1 MIIFFKLQRPIIIE
15 VYGYCRS
22 TLLHK
27 ANIQNRFN
35 YPARLKNGFER
46 YTSDTIVAAQ
56 DLPAISLSKNYIDFG
71 QANLMT
77 ENAAQKISETLC
89 LTNHTWSDV
98 LIKWDQGFI
107 LES

>member
-1 MIIFFKLQRPIIIE
+1 M
-15 VYGYCRS
+15 YGYYS
-22 TLLHK
+22 SILHK

-35 YPARLKNGFER
+35 YPTRLKNGFEG

-71 QANLMT
+71 QANLVT
-77 ENAAQKISETLC
+77 EDTTQKISETLC
-89 LTNHTWSDV
+89 LTNHTRSDV

>member
-1 MIIFFKLQRPIIIE
+1 M
-15 VYGYCRS
+15 YGYYSS
-22 TLLHK
+22 TLHK

-35 YPARLKNGFER
+35 YPRLKNGFEG

-56 DLPAISLSKNYIDFG
+56 DLPAISLSRNYIDFG
-71 QANLMT
+71 QANLVT
-77 ENAAQKISETLC
+77 EDTTQKISETLC
-89 LTNHTWSDV
+89 LTNHTRSDV

>member
-1 MIIFFKLQRPIIIE
+1 MMFFELQKPIIIE
-15 VYGYCRS
+15 VYGYYNS

-35 YPARLKNGFER
+35 YPARLKNGFEG

-77 ENAAQKISETLC
+77 ENVTQKVSETLC
-89 LTNHTWSDV
+89 LTNHTRSDV
-98 LIKWDQGFI
+98 LIKWNQGFI